1 MTDVQDQQ
9 KFLLDT
15 LFMLSGA
22 KPKSS
27 RKEPEPSKPPST
39 RGGSRPGSG
48 RPQGST
54 RVSPELKRVTL
65 AITIPQWLA
74 DSLTNTDVPPG
85 RLVEAII
92 QFHLG
97 SIEKIACLF

>member
-1 MTDVQDQQ
+1 MTDVLEQQ
-9 KFLLDT
+9 KQLLST

-22 KPKSS
+22 KPRSS
-27 RKEPEPSKPPST
+27 PKEPEPSKPASKQ
-39 RGGSRPGSG
+39 GGSRPGSG
-48 RPQGST
+48 RPQGSA
-54 RVSPELKRVTL
+54 RVSPELRRVTL

-74 DSLTNTDVPPG
+74 DSLTDTDVPPG

-97 SIEKIACLF
+97 SLEKIAAIF